1 MLQSSVQDS
10 STPSGYFDAL
20 LCGGKGHL
28 TASMQPDLP
37 DLNSLAAT
45 CVSPLEEQL
54 QGILRSL
61 MLIEMMPPHQVLSA
75 CKLGNTWV

>member
-54 QGILRSL
+54 QGILLLLHICNGCWRRQNDL
-61 MLIEMMPPHQVLSA
+61 
-75 CKLGNTWV
+75 